1 MKSRRSFRDSLGRA
15 YGARRLHDLLAD
27 TRGVTMT
34 EYLIIL
40 CLVAIVGI
48 AAWTKFGNT
57 LKTRIGGPASARH

>member
-1 MKSRRSFRDSLGRA
+1 MCRMTNRRRIR
-15 YGARRLHDLLAD
+15 DLLAD
-27 TRGVTMT
+27 TRGIAMT

-57 LKTRIGGPASARH
+57 VKTRIGGPRSAGP

>member
-1 MKSRRSFRDSLGRA
+1 
-15 YGARRLHDLLAD
+15 
-27 TRGVTMT
+27 MT

-57 LKTRIGGPASARH
+57 VRARIGGPRSSSHP

>member
-1 MKSRRSFRDSLGRA
+1 
-15 YGARRLHDLLAD
+15 
-27 TRGVTMT
+27 MT

-57 LKTRIGGPASARH
+57 VRARIGGSQSSSHP